1 MPGKVGPLMLGL
13 EELKN
18 ITICPRSQKLLR
30 QLLNENP
37 RLEAILKKSASVDAC
52 VSALQAWALE
62 ILKERP
68 QAAAY
73 QKGDVSGR
81 TVFEALTWQD
91 YAAIRILDYGD
102 HGGRLLEDLNLRG
115 KLIVNHPIALLW
127 YAAAEGTGGATSAFF
142 EDMIHLFRQFTGK
155 SLQIMPSPEKASE
168 WMNRYPTGIDPEI
181 INIRK
186 KNRDRILSIIIRKLA
201 DGEIKSKK
209 YTFTPNASAEEKY
222 QTALSWWN
230 HKDFHLRFAVRSADM
245 LNEMLGY
252 SLDPETMKILH
263 DAEAAGI
270 PFFVN
275 PYYLSLLNV
284 QVPKFAVGADL
295 AIRIYVLY
303 SRRLVEEFGKISAW
317 EKEDIV
323 EPGKPNAAGWILP
336 AHNIHRRYPDVA
348 ILIPDTT
355 GRACGGLCSSCQRM
369 YGFQDGEFNFDLEK
383 LKPQPSW
390 TEKLA
395 TLMAYFENDAQLRD
409 ILITGGDALMS
420 SDKSLKHMLD
430 AIYDMA
436 LAKKNANET
445 RADGEK
451 YAEMVRVRLGTRL
464 PVYLPQ
470 RITKELVRVLAE
482 FKAKASKIGIKQFV
496 IQTHFESPME
506 ITPES
511 RTAVAD
517 LSQAGWTVTNQLVFT
532 SAAARRGHTA
542 KLRQTLNE
550 IGVLPYYTFTC
561 KGYLENSFNFAPN
574 ARSVQEEIEEKRIG
588 LVPPEYRDMI
598 RTFPLNAENM
608 IANIEKLKNETHLP
622 FLATDRNVLNLP
634 GVGKS
639 MTFRVIGLT
648 YDGRRILEFDHD
660 ATRAHSPIIEKMGR
674 ITIIESKSIQEFL
687 DQLEDMGEDVSEYET
702 IYGYTVGETEPR
714 MPIYEYPAYDF
725 TITDHLTNLKIED

>member
-1 MPGKVGPLMLGL
+1 MLGL

-37 RLEAILKKSASVDAC
+37 RLEAIIKKSTSVDAC
-52 VSALQAWALE
+52 VTGLRAWALE
-62 ILKERP
+62 TIKDRP
-68 QAAAY
+68 QAVAY
-73 QKGDVSGR
+73 QKGDASGR
-81 TVFEALTWQD
+81 SIFEALTWQD

-102 HGGRLLEDLNLRG
+102 HSGRLLEDLNLHG
-115 KLIVNHPIALLW
+115 KLVVNHPIALLW
-127 YAAAEGTGGATSAFF
+127 YAATQGTGGATSAFF

-155 SLQIMPSPEKASE
+155 SSQILPSPEKAAE

-181 INIRK
+181 IDIRK
-186 KNRDRILSIIIRKLA
+186 KNRDRILSIIIRKLS
-201 DGEIKSKK
+201 DGEIKSEK

-222 QTALSWWN
+222 QTALSWWK
-230 HKDFHLRFAVRSADM
+230 HKDFHLRFAIRSADM

-252 SLDPETMKILH
+252 SLDPESMNILH

-295 AIRIYVLY
+295 AIRIYLLY
-303 SRRLVEEFGKISAW
+303 SRKLVDEFGKISAW

-323 EPGKPNAAGWILP
+323 EPGKPNAAGWTLP

-383 LKPQPSW
+383 LKPQQGWP
-390 TEKLA
+390 EKLA
-395 TLMAYFENDAQLRD
+395 TLMAYFENDSQLRD

-436 LAKKNANET
+436 LAKKKANEA

-451 YAEMVRVRLGTRL
+451 YAEMLRIRLGTRL

-470 RITKELVRVLAE
+470 RITKELVQILAD
-482 FKAKASKIGIKQFV
+482 FKARASEIGIKQFV

-511 RTAVAD
+511 RAAVAD

-542 KLRQTLNE
+542 KLRQVLNE

-561 KGYLENSFNFAPN
+561 KGYRENSFNFAPN

-598 RTFPLNAENM
+598 RAFPLNAEDM
-608 IANIEKLKNETHLP
+608 IANVEKLRNETHLP

-674 ITIIESKSIQEFL
+674 IIIIESKSIQEFL
-687 DQLEDMGEDVSEYET
+687 DQLEDMGEDASEYET
-702 IYGYTVGETEPR
+702 IYGYSIGETEPR

-725 TITDHLTNLKIED
+725 RITDHLTNLKIED

>member
-1 MPGKVGPLMLGL
+1 MLGL

-52 VSALQAWALE
+52 VPALQAWALE

-127 YAAAEGTGGATSAFF
+127 YAAAAGTGGATSAFF

-155 SLQIMPSPEKASE
+155 SLQIMPSTEKASE

-245 LNEMLGY
+245 LNEMLAY

-390 TEKLA
+390 IEKLA

-420 SDKSLKHMLD
+420 SDKSLQHMLD

>member
-1 MPGKVGPLMLGL
+1 MLGL

-155 SLQIMPSPEKASE
+155 SLQIMPSTEKASE

-245 LNEMLGY
+245 LNEMLAY

-284 QVPKFAVGADL
+284 HVPKFAVGADL

-303 SRRLVEEFGKISAW
+303 SRQLVEEFGKISAW

-470 RITKELVRVLAE
+470 RITKELVRILAE
-482 FKAKASKIGIKQFV
+482 FKAKASKTGIKQFV

>member
-1 MPGKVGPLMLGL
+1 MLGL

-37 RLEAILKKSASVDAC
+37 RLEAILKKSTSVDAC
-52 VSALQAWALE
+52 VSGLRAWALE
-62 ILKERP
+62 TLQDRP

-73 QKGDVSGR
+73 QRGDVSGR

-284 QVPKFAVGADL
+284 HVPKFAVGADL

-430 AIYDMA
+430 AIYAMA